1 VWLEEELA
9 RLRHAVSVTG
19 QIVGRANRWFEVAE
33 MVGTRSAQQCFHRW
47 TRRGMGMAA
56 EGRGERT
63 YSPWTG
69 EEDEALRR
77 AVGAFGAGKWT
88 LIAATI
94 PNRTDVQCRDR
105 WVGRLDPSLHKRGR
119 KWTVKDLVQLEKAVK
134 AHTNAETGRI
144 GWQKVAEKI
153 PGCSVQMC
161 RDKWYHSPQMRQARE
176 AHEAANPLV
185 RQHRETAGAVLRKR
199 APAAQMRKLKKPKKQ
214 PRKRKAQAQA
224 QLGSSTA
231 APSEP
236 PATVTAAASPRVV
249 APPRAVSWV
258 IPAAPVV
265 SAPPLP
271 AMLRLEERRMRD
283 GTAAATIQRLTNS
296 HAQGR
301 GREDAEA
308 VVTAER
314 RVAIVSMRKRGRGE
328 HAELATAA
336 RAEAKARWYSKRL
349 RADVPLGSRRNGA
362 RTAAFMSQWLAAYT
376 AHKAACLFQ
385 VAGHASAGVVGA
397 PGSDTPGES

>member
-1 VWLEEELA
+1 
-9 RLRHAVSVTG
+9 
-19 QIVGRANRWFEVAE
+19 
-33 MVGTRSAQQCFHRW
+33 
-47 TRRGMGMAA
+47 
-56 EGRGERT
+56 
-63 YSPWTG
+63 
-69 EEDEALRR
+69 
-77 AVGAFGAGKWT
+77 
-88 LIAATI
+88 
-94 PNRTDVQCRDR
+94 
-105 WVGRLDPSLHKRGR
+105 
-119 KWTVKDLVQLEKAVK
+119 
-134 AHTNAETGRI
+134 
-144 GWQKVAEKI
+144 
-153 PGCSVQMC
+153 MC

-283 GTAAATIQRLTNS
+283 GTAAATIQRLTNRS
-296 HAQGR
+296 VRLCLPSAAEFLGMCIRILSFR
-301 GREDAEA
+301 G
-308 VVTAER
+308 VTALSPLCPLR
-314 RVAIVSMRKRGRGE
+314 TVWRV
-328 HAELATAA
+328 
-336 RAEAKARWYSKRL
+336 
-349 RADVPLGSRRNGA
+349 P
-362 RTAAFMSQWLAAYT
+362 Q
-376 AHKAACLFQ
+376 
-385 VAGHASAGVVGA
+385 
-397 PGSDTPGES
+397 